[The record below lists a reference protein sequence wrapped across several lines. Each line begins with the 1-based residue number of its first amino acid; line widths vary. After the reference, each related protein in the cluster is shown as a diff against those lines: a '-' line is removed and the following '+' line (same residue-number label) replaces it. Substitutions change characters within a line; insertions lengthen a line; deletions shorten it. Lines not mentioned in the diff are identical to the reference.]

1 MYCIIINCETSLFS
15 TIYGNKG
22 VLRLVRSGHFGFCP
36 VITQRY
42 AFGII

>member
-1 MYCIIINCETSLFS
+1 MYCVIINCETSLFS

-22 VLRLVRSGHFGFCP
+22 VLRLGHSGHFGFCP
-36 VITQRY
+36 LITHWY